1 MSGYA
6 HFSPTFIRSG
16 SVKVKPLRRDNIN
29 LNRAALIMVGNPSV
43 LHHID
48 LDKRVVVVYGR
59 LGAAPPPQL
68 RKKPLCMP
76 SIVMCFRE
84 MPTISSRDSDLMK
97 KGSVP
102 SRKTTCSDIFPA
114 RTAGSTQNPKLLC
127 DVIRNSSLIRLSKC

>member
-16 SVKVKPLRRDNIN
+16 SVKVKPLRRNNIN

-48 LDKRVVVVYGR
+48 LDKRVVVVYER

-76 SIVMCFRE
+76 RIVMCF
-84 MPTISSRDSDLMK
+84 PRDANDIIPRFRPDEERIRPFSQN
-97 KGSVP
+97 GVP
-102 SRKTTCSDIFPA
+102 RYLP
-114 RTAGSTQNPKLLC
+114 GQNRWIDTEPET
-127 DVIRNSSLIRLSKC
+127 VV